1 MHGSKT
7 CTCRLYSKVKYVS
20 RLEFLWGHI
29 KRKEIEIPEFVSDH
43 DEGLDS
49 YHHPRPFTDYGLE
62 GDHPRGLIYAAAAAP
77 MAFPVSTFSM
87 RCIA

>member
-1 MHGSKT
+1 M
-7 CTCRLYSKVKYVS
+7 KYVS

-43 DEGLDS
+43 DEELDS

-62 GDHPRGLIYAAAAAP
+62 SDHPRGVVYAAAAPSP
-77 MAFPVSTFSM
+77 MALSVSTFSM